1 MPEDLENNNLTTLN
15 VNSMKR
21 WNFEKS
27 FNHAY
32 IVRNNIFLFRFYF
45 YSDLIYSSHNNNKLK
60 NYVRK
65 MYAEYKLMDSAK
77 TPTLKHLESL
87 DRL

>member
-1 MPEDLENNNLTTLN
+1 MENNNLTTLN
-15 VNSMKR
+15 ANSMKR

-27 FNHAY
+27 FN
-32 IVRNNIFLFRFYF
+32 NIFLSRFYF

-60 NYVRK
+60 DYVRK